1 MNRSSSFS
9 WRPKT
14 TLILLGGFTLILIAI
29 IVAFAMANFKPT
41 TSVRVGS
48 GMYHVW
54 LADNEVKRSE
64 GLSGVEKLKI
74 NGGLLMDFQG
84 NGFWGIWMK
93 DMKIPLDIIWLDAN
107 KKVVHIE
114 ADVSPNLGTS
124 KVLTPKSLSRYVLE
138 LPAGSAKK
146 AGIRLNEVADFK
158 LEATKQ

>member
-29 IVAFAMANFKPT
+29 IVAFATANFKPT
-41 TSVRVGS
+41 TSVKIGS

-54 LADNEVKRSE
+54 VADDEAKRVQ

-74 NGGLLMDFQG
+74 NGGLLMDFQS

-93 DMKIPLDIIWLDAN
+93 DMKMPLDIIWLDAN
-107 KKVVHIE
+107 KKVVHLE
-114 ADVSPNLGTS
+114 AEVDPSLGSS
-124 KVLTPKSLSRYVLE
+124 KVLVPKNLSRYVLE

-146 AGIRLNEVADFK
+146 AGIRLNEVAEFK
-158 LEATKQ
+158 LEAITK